1 MVRVA
6 FLVEKIITLAGFF
19 KLFFTMFP
27 CDIFI
32 FFTNMVILL
41 ANFSSIF
48 SLNPFVLHLITEYFI
63 MKVLSA

>member
-6 FLVEKIITLAGFF
+6 FLVEKMITLAGFF

-32 FFTNMVILL
+32 FSLIRLSFLL
-41 ANFSSIF
+41 IF
-48 SLNPFVLHLITEYFI
+48 SAFFHEGLTITVIFLVFI
-63 MKVLSA
+63 MKVLFA